1 MLLYKYYDIIF
12 FFKCLK
18 SPSSSFNINNCVSF
32 ASSSTRSSANSKLL
46 HTKSTTNS
54 SRHFYFNRLPRLWN
68 SLPVLPWN
76 NRLNHL
82 SKISRL
88 FFGTISSPTLILI
101 LHAPF
106 ISFAPVDHAF
116 LYLYTIISLRL
127 FDLSNR
133 PSVTFCHCHLTVI
146 LYLPFVFV
154 YCKAIIIIII
164 IIILKEK
171 CCHMKGLNTECTVRP
186 VTGNIIMFTGSLQ
199 PTHTQDDSNM

>member
-1 MLLYKYYDIIF
+1 MSHLLLRLQDLLQIPNFCTLNPPLILLVISTLIVSPVF
-12 FFKCLK
+12 GTLSLF
-18 SPSSSFNINNCVSF
+18 SPSPVFG
-32 ASSSTRSSANSKLL
+32 TL
-46 HTKSTTNS
+46 
-54 SRHFYFNRLPRLWN
+54 
-68 SLPVLPWN
+68 SLFSPSPVFGTLSLFSPSPVFGTLSLFSPWK

-106 ISFAPVDHAF
+106 ISFAPVDNAL

-133 PSVTFCHCHLTVI
+133 LSVTFCHCHLTVI

-164 IIILKEK
+164 IIIIINTVLI
-171 CCHMKGLNTECTVRP
+171 LNTVL
-186 VTGNIIMFTGSLQ
+186 IF
-199 PTHTQDDSNM
+199 

>member
-1 MLLYKYYDIIF
+1 MSHLLLPLQDLLQIPNFCTLTPPLI
-12 FFKCLK
+12 LLGISILIV
-18 SPSSSFNINNCVSF
+18 SPVFG
-32 ASSSTRSSANSKLL
+32 TL
-46 HTKSTTNS
+46 
-54 SRHFYFNRLPRLWN
+54 
-68 SLPVLPWN
+68 SLFSPWK

-106 ISFAPVDHAF
+106 ISFAPVDHAL

-164 IIILKEK
+164 IINNNMRMMLMKVNVYIPTIKERE
-171 CCHMKGLNTECTVRP
+171 NE
-186 VTGNIIMFTGSLQ
+186 GNQS
-199 PTHTQDDSNM
+199 

>member
-1 MLLYKYYDIIF
+1 MISSFFFFFFFFLLC

-18 SPSSSFNINNCVSF
+18 SPSSFNINNYVSF

-46 HTKSTTNS
+46 YTNSTTYS
-54 SRHFYFNRLPRLWN
+54 SRHFYFNHFPVFGTL
-68 SLPVLPWN
+68 SLFSPWK

-106 ISFAPVDHAF
+106 ISFAPVDHAL

-154 YCKAIIIIII
+154 YCKAIIIINNNNNNYIVYI
-164 IIILKEK
+164 DI
-171 CCHMKGLNTECTVRP
+171 
-186 VTGNIIMFTGSLQ
+186 
-199 PTHTQDDSNM
+199 

>member
-1 MLLYKYYDIIF
+1 MNIIMISSFFSFLFFPSFF

-18 SPSSSFNINNCVSF
+18 SPFNINNYVSF

-46 HTKSTTNS
+46 HTNSTTYS
-54 SRHFYFNRLPRLWN
+54 SKHFYFNRLPVFGTL
-68 SLPVLPWN
+68 SLFSPWK

-106 ISFAPVDHAF
+106 ISFAPVDHAL

-164 IIILKEK
+164 III
-171 CCHMKGLNTECTVRP
+171 H
-186 VTGNIIMFTGSLQ
+186 
-199 PTHTQDDSNM
+199 